1 MFRKKDIKI
10 ENEGKKSKWSL
21 LTDKYSTNK

>member
-10 ENEGKKSKWSL
+10 ENEDKKSKWSL